1 MSMIGAAVEDPFS
14 HARHPISVP
23 AFVNV
28 MTCPAL
34 FARFQVVPPSL
45 VISMSTLVPV
55 GSHVIAESSVTW
67 LIDRAS
73 LCVLEVT
80 IAEFDDG
87 VPIQSAAP
95 LPLVMI
101 FRLVVEVGQ

>member
-1 MSMIGAAVEDPFS
+1 MIGAAVDVPFS
-14 HARHPISVP
+14 HARHPMSVP
-23 AFVNV
+23 ALENV
-28 MTCPAL
+28 TASPAL

-45 VISMSTLVPV
+45 VISKSTVVPV
-55 GSHVIAESSVTW
+55 GSHVIAESSVTS
-67 LIDRAS
+67 LIALES
-73 LCVLEVT
+73 LTVLDVT
-80 IAEFDDG
+80 VEELDDG

>member
-1 MSMIGAAVEDPFS
+1 MIGAAVEDPFS
-14 HARHPISVP
+14 HARHPMSFP
-23 AFVNV
+23 ALVNV

-45 VISMSTLVPV
+45 VISRSTLVPV
-55 GSHVIAESSVTW
+55 GSQVIAESSVTS
-67 LIDRAS
+67 LIERAS
-73 LCVLEVT
+73 LCILDVT
-80 IAEFDDG
+80 IAELDDG

-101 FRLVVEVGQ
+101 FRFVVEVGQ

>member
-1 MSMIGAAVEDPFS
+1 MIGAAVEVPFS
-14 HARHPISVP
+14 HARHPMSVP
-23 AFVNV
+23 ALENV
-28 MTCPAL
+28 TASPAL

-45 VISMSTLVPV
+45 VISKSTVVPV
-55 GSHVIAESSVTW
+55 GSHVIAESSVTS
-67 LIDRAS
+67 LIALES
-73 LCVLEVT
+73 LTVLDVT
-80 IAEFDDG
+80 VEELDDG